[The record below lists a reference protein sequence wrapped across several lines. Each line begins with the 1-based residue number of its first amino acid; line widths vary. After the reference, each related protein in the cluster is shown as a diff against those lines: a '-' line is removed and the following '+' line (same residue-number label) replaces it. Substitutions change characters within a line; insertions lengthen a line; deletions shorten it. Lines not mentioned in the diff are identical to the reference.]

1 MEYSQLRS
9 HFGKII
15 SFSKINHFIM
25 KTINRNFLTS
35 LVLSVTIFSGQL
47 KAQEKGAHPDAK
59 KTATPVSRA
68 EYDQLKQE
76 LDTLKAQMQ
85 QLLAS
90 KEVPAAKSASATAI
104 TTPSG
109 GSGGKSVVDASSDA
123 TPAIDSLL
131 EERLAALEQS
141 ADYISPGSTNFLLTG
156 FAFAGFN
163 NLSNEDS
170 SFSASFN
177 PIFLWKLS
185 DKLLFEGELELSVE
199 DNETEVGLEYA
210 QISYIVN
217 DYLVLGIGKFLS
229 PSNYFSERL
238 HPAWI
243 NKFASAPLPFGHDG
257 LMAGTQLGIQAR
269 GGLPI
274 GSTRLSYAFYLS
286 NGPSLNVE
294 DEAGSLTFNNFS
306 DLNNNKAVGGRI
318 GFKPIPSLD
327 IGYGF
332 ELASVAPS
340 GSTYKNVDAVTHSVD
355 ANYVKN
361 SSLLL
366 GVIDVRAQLI
376 WLDIDNPGIAPLDY
390 DNGSRGGYGQLA
402 YRPMEIDN
410 DFIKS
415 FEPVARYDWVN
426 RPGGDKINRMSF
438 GLNYWINA
446 STALKASYEFG
457 TEKENRESA
466 NFTGVRVQAA
476 IGF

>member
-1 MEYSQLRS
+1 MKRS
-9 HFGKII
+9 LLILLALSATTLSG
-15 SFSKINHFIM
+15 
-25 KTINRNFLTS
+25 S
-35 LVLSVTIFSGQL
+35 LS
-47 KAQEKGAHPDAK
+47 AQEASK
-59 KTATPVSRA
+59 KTDAAKAETPVSRA
-68 EYDQLKQE
+68 EYDKLKQE

-85 QLLAS
+85 QVLAA
-90 KEVPAAKSASATAI
+90 KAQAPAAAAPAPAGGRGKAVVEVSA
-104 TTPSG
+104 
-109 GSGGKSVVDASSDA
+109 
-123 TPAIDSLL
+123 PAIDTAL
-131 EERLAALEQS
+131 EERLTALEES
-141 ADYISPGSTNFLLTG
+141 SDYISPGSTNFLLTG

-170 SFSASFN
+170 SFNASFN
-177 PIFLWKLS
+177 PIFLWKMS
-185 DKLLFEGELELSVE
+185 DEILFEGELELSVE

-210 QISYIVN
+210 QISYIVS
-217 DYLVLGIGKFLS
+217 DYITIGVGKFLN

-243 NKFASAPLPFGHDG
+243 NKFASAPLPFGHGG

-274 GSTRLSYAFYLS
+274 GTTRLTYAAYLS

-294 DEAGSLTFNNFS
+294 GEGGDHSPEAGSLDFNNFS

-332 ELASVAPS
+332 EFASVAPS
-340 GSTYKNVDAVTHSVD
+340 GSAFRNVDAVTQSID

-361 SSLLL
+361 SSLLM
-366 GVIDVRAQLI
+366 GVIDARAQLV
-376 WLDIDNPGIAPLDY
+376 WLDIDNPGISPLDFG
-390 DNGSRGGYGQLA
+390 NGSRGGYGQLA

-410 DFIKS
+410 NFIKS
-415 FEPVARYDWVN
+415 LEPVARYDWVN
-426 RPGGDKINRMSF
+426 RPGDSKIDRMSF
-438 GLNYWINA
+438 GINYWINA

-457 TEKENRESA
+457 NEREGGESTD
-466 NFTGVRVQAA
+466 FTGVRVQAA